1 MRRRRSPESDETVDD
16 DAPSEEPSREP
27 VPSAPDDVPVESSGS
42 WALVQWSRERV
53 SAGQSRVSDLLAE
66 HHDRPVLDFAFRF
79 YQRDREAAATIVG
92 SALAYRLFL
101 FFVPL
106 ALFVV
111 GLLGFIQRWI
121 RAADINETTGLTG
134 TLAEQIETAMAQPN
148 TTRWV
153 ATIVGLVG
161 MGWAGRS
168 LSKVMVT
175 ASCLAW
181 RMEVTTKASVR
192 VIASVV
198 GLVAGIT
205 VVAGVMNRVRNEFGV
220 GVAGV
225 SFMAVFVI
233 YGLAW
238 LVMSMLLPRGTTDP
252 GALLPGAVLVGA
264 VVTVMQ
270 AISQLYI
277 PDKVQRASELYGAI
291 GLSLVFLGWFFFL
304 GRAMVSGMTLNAVI
318 YERFG
323 SISHFVFGL
332 PVVRVLPRKSAW
344 IRRFFDLEQ

>member
-1 MRRRRSPESDETVDD
+1 MTDVGASDEETSSEAVAPPAD
-16 DAPSEEPSREP
+16 DAPIDST
-27 VPSAPDDVPVESSGS
+27 GS
-42 WALVQWSRERV
+42 WALVAWSRQRM
-53 SAGQSRVSDLLAE
+53 SAGQLHLNELIAKY
-66 HHDRPVLDFAFRF
+66 HDRPLLDFALRL
-79 YQRDREAAATIVG
+79 YQRDRESAATIVG

-106 ALFVV
+106 TLFVV
-111 GLLGFIQRWI
+111 GVLGFVDQWMK
-121 RAADINETTGLTG
+121 AADIQEATGLTG
-134 TLAEQIETAMAQPN
+134 RLAEQIDTAMSQPN
-148 TTRWV
+148 STRWV

-161 MGWAGRS
+161 MVWAGRA

-198 GLVAGIT
+198 GLVAGIA
-205 VVAGVMNRVRNEFGV
+205 VVASLMNRVRREFGV

-225 SFMAVFVI
+225 SFLAVFAI
-233 YGLAW
+233 YGVASVAL
-238 LVMSMLLPRGTTDP
+238 SMVLPRKTKDP
-252 GALLPGAVLVGA
+252 GALLPGALVVASVL
-264 VVTVMQ
+264 TVMQ

-291 GLSLVFLGWFFFL
+291 GLTLVFLGWFFFL
-304 GRAMVSGMTLNAVI
+304 GRAMVSAMAVNAVI

-323 SISHFVFGL
+323 SISQFVFGL
-332 PVVRVLPRKSAW
+332 PLVRILPRKSAW
-344 IRRFFDLEQ
+344 IRRFFDLDG